1 VTDLDHTAESTTA
14 RLFCPYPQ
22 DFLWGAA
29 TAAYQ
34 VEGAVREDGRT
45 PSVWDTF
52 SHRPGAVA
60 FDQNGDRATDHYHR
74 YPEDVA
80 LMKRLGLQ
88 AYRFSVSWSRIF
100 PEANCVPNPKGLDFY
115 KRLVDE
121 LRAADIQPWMTLF
134 HWDLPQW
141 AEDRFGGWESRD
153 CARMFADY
161 AGYMA
166 AELGDRLSGVF
177 TINEF
182 MCFLDKGYVDTG
194 ELFAPGKNVSKR
206 ILNQARHHAVYGH
219 GLAVQAIRAS
229 GPAGLKV
236 GLAEN
241 IPNIVPILE
250 TPEHIAAAR
259 EALRELSGMYLTPIF
274 EGQYHPAY
282 LEDAGDDAP
291 SFTDDEMAAIASPID
306 FLGLNLYAPTYAR
319 HDPSS
324 ARGWSAVDCGPGYPR
339 MDMPWLAVGPSIMY
353 WGPRLVS
360 EAWSAPAIYITENG
374 CANPDRLTPGNEI
387 MDVGRV
393 MYLQEHLIHLH
404 RAAVRYPVKGYFVWS
419 LMDNFEWACGYTK
432 RFGICYVNYETQERT
447 PKLSA
452 EFYSGVIARNAVGGG

>member
-1 VTDLDHTAESTTA
+1 MTDLDIPAASGAA
-14 RLFCPYPQ
+14 RLFCPFPA

-34 VEGAVREDGRT
+34 VEGAWDEDGRT

-52 SHRPGAVA
+52 SRRSGAIA
-60 FDQNGDRATDHYHR
+60 FDQNGDVATDHYHR
-74 YPEDVA
+74 YKEDVA

-88 AYRFSVSWSRIF
+88 SYRFSVSWSRIF
-100 PEANCVPNPKGLDFY
+100 PDAGGVPNPKGLDFY

-141 AEDRFGGWESRD
+141 TEDRFGGWESRD
-153 CARMFADY
+153 CARVFADY

-166 AELGDRLSGVF
+166 AQLGDRLSGVF

-194 ELFAPGKNVSKR
+194 ELFAPGKNVCPR
-206 ILNQARHHAVYGH
+206 LLNQARHHAVYGH

-229 GPAGLKV
+229 GPQDLKV

-250 TPEHIAAAR
+250 TPEHIAATR

-274 EGQYHPAY
+274 EGRYHPGY
-282 LEDAGDDAP
+282 LESAGADAP
-291 SFTDDEMAAIASPID
+291 VFTDDEMAAIASPID
-306 FLGLNLYAPTYAR
+306 FVGLNLYAPTYVR
-319 HDPSS
+319 HDPST
-324 ARGWSAVDCGPGYPR
+324 ARGWSTVENGPGYPK

-353 WGPRLVS
+353 WGPRMVA
-360 EAWSAPAIYITENG
+360 ETWNAPEIYITENG
-374 CANPDRLTPGNEI
+374 CANPDRPNASNEI
-387 MDVGRV
+387 QDVGRV

-404 RAAVRYPVKGYFVWS
+404 RAADEGYPVKGYFVWS
-419 LMDNFEWACGYTK
+419 LMDNFEWAFGYTK
-432 RFGICYVNYETQERT
+432 RFGICYVNYETLERT

-452 EFYSGVIARNAVGGG
+452 EFYSGVIRRNAVGG